1 MTASGTSSNQKQ
13 NRGFGPE
20 VIQMLIPHRRPLLLV
35 DRVESFNLDES
46 PALTAC
52 RQITANE
59 EVFGGHFPG
68 WNVWPGVYTIEGLGQ
83 SCMILSVLV
92 ALEEKLLDAG
102 KKGDDLVKEL
112 HNLERGF
119 RLRPGFRPPPSAE
132 ALDEILGNDTY
143 FGLSSVYNVKLFHPV
158 FAGQRLDY
166 SVEIA
171 RRVGEVKHYEVEAAV
186 EGQPVARG
194 TLGSTSVIG
203 IPRPG
208 GLGSA

>member
-1 MTASGTSSNQKQ
+1 MTEHRSSS

-35 DRVESFNLDES
+35 DRVESFSLEGQHS
-46 PALTAC
+46 LTAC
-52 RQITANE
+52 RHITANE
-59 EVFGGHFPG
+59 EVFDGHFPG

-92 ALEEKLLDAG
+92 ELNEKLLKADKNGA
-102 KKGDDLVKEL
+102 DLVKEL
-112 HNLERGF
+112 QNLERGF
-119 RLRPGFRPPPSAE
+119 RLRPGFRPPPSSE
-132 ALDEILGNDTY
+132 ELEEMLGTDTY

-171 RRVGEVKHYEVEAAV
+171 RRVGEVKHYEVEATV
-186 EGQPVARG
+186 DGQPVARG
-194 TLGSTSVIG
+194 SLGSTTVLG
-203 IPRPG
+203 VPRPR
-208 GLGSA
+208 